1 MASFTPKYES
11 SKRALRRIRSKIF
24 DYPEHREAQ
33 ASRVLHY
40 LKARH
45 LRDRAAERACAP
57 TGPYSGLTRR
67 ELSATGTCEAD
78 WF

>member
-1 MASFTPKYES
+1 MAEFIAKYQNS
-11 SKRALRRIRSKIF
+11 QRALRRIRAKIF
-24 DYPEHREAQ
+24 DYPEDREKQ

-45 LRDRAAERACAP
+45 LRDRAAERLCAP

-67 ELSATGTCEAD
+67 ELAATGTCETD
-78 WF
+78 WA